1 MRIASACPVV
11 PLQTSL
17 YAGFFMCPP
26 VYPET
31 TLTTPSRRWKTAS
44 VHQKHPLAKIAC
56 LIIVSVL

>member
-44 VHQKHPLAKIAC
+44 VHQKP
-56 LIIVSVL
+56 VLH